1 MSPVTLS
8 GKSSQVCISLS
19 GETKREVKQ
28 LVQDAT
34 IKGGK
39 KASSFNHKQLSLKK
53 TSDADTGS
61 TKIAQSATNAQ
72 EKEGKCPLSKTSM
85 SQIKAKQP

>member
-1 MSPVTLS
+1 MYPCLTN
-8 GKSSQVCISLS
+8 
-19 GETKREVKQ
+19 GETEREVKQ

-39 KASSFNHKQLSLKK
+39 KASSFNHKQLSMKK
-53 TSDADTGS
+53 TSDIDTGN

-72 EKEGKCPLSKTSM
+72 KKEDKCPVSKMSM
-85 SQIKAKQP
+85 SQSKTAMRDQQRWKISIV